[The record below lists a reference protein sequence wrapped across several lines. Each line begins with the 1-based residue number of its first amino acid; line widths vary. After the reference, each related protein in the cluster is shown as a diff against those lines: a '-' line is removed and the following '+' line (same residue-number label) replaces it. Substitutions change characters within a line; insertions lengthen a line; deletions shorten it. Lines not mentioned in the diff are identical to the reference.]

1 MAKKINIP
9 TTVGTAPAAPAAP
22 AKGATRDGVR
32 VVSTTPHK
40 WIYETQVRGPEDD
53 AWTTRTTSAGDELN
67 GDINARDGR
76 EPSLLQSV
84 RDMRSDMETTTPE
97 DFVGLKKGEAAPYG
111 PGYQVRLRKYLM
123 NKVTLATADGFTK
136 DTFQHDRDNA
146 QVVREPASA
155 TVPPL
160 SKTQMSPIARRVIG
174 TSRKPHGNTG
184 NPKGNLGKAK
194 GNPTTAAAAA
204 AKRAANSG
212 TKIPKTAAGV
222 LGKAEPKK
230 PAPKKPAPKK
240 GK

>member
-1 MAKKINIP
+1 MAKKIIIP
-9 TTVGTAPAAPAAP
+9 TTPGNAPAAPAAP

-40 WIYETQVRGPEDD
+40 WVYETQVRGPEDD
-53 AWTTRTTSAGDELN
+53 AWTTRSFSAGDELN

-76 EPSLLQSV
+76 EPSLLQAV
-84 RDMRSDMETTTPE
+84 RGMRSDMETTTPE

-136 DTFQHDRDNA
+136 NTFQHDRDNA

-184 NPKGNLGKAK
+184 NPTGNLGKAK
-194 GNPTTAAAAA
+194 GRPTTAAAAKA
-204 AKRAANSG
+204 A
-212 TKIPKTAAGV
+212 
-222 LGKAEPKK
+222 AEARSVKK
-230 PAPKKPAPKK
+230 PPTKKKPAPKK

>member
-1 MAKKINIP
+1 
-9 TTVGTAPAAPAAP
+9 
-22 AKGATRDGVR
+22 
-32 VVSTTPHK
+32 
-40 WIYETQVRGPEDD
+40 
-53 AWTTRTTSAGDELN
+53 
-67 GDINARDGR
+67 
-76 EPSLLQSV
+76 
-84 RDMRSDMETTTPE
+84 
-97 DFVGLKKGEAAPYG
+97 
-111 PGYQVRLRKYLM
+111 M

-160 SKTQMSPIARRVIG
+160 SKTQMSPTARRIAEVLN
-174 TSRKPHGNTG
+174 TPRKPHGNTG

-194 GNPTTAAAAA
+194 GNPTKAAAAA